1 MTLTRAAVEAFFGR
15 PVAQVAPELLGSRVS
30 CGGVTVELTEVE
42 AYAGLADPA
51 SHSYRGPTK
60 RNEVMFGPPGRVYVY
75 FIYGVHWALNLVCQP
90 AGDPAAVL
98 LRAGRVCGGLSIASA
113 RRGGVAER
121 QLARGPGNLAAALG
135 ATGAMTGSTLWG
147 GPIRWAPPDHAAA
160 DAAAAA
166 ATVAVG
172 PRVGVSKA
180 ADVDLRFW
188 VAGDPTVSAYRRS
201 KRA

>member
-1 MTLTRAAVEAFFGR
+1 VTKPSPRQIEEFFGR
-15 PVAQVAPELLGSRVS
+15 PVAEVAPDLLGSRVS

-75 FIYGVHWALNLVCQP
+75 FIYGVHWAVNLVCQP
-90 AGDPAAVL
+90 DGDAGAVL
-98 LRAGRVCGGLSIASA
+98 LRAGRVIDGHDLAAS
-113 RRGGVAER
+113 RRGDVPDR
-121 QLARGPGNLAAALG
+121 QLARGPGNLASALG
-135 ATGAMTGSTLWG
+135 AVGEMTGATLWD
-147 GPIRWAPPDHAAA
+147 GPIRWTPHARE
-160 DAAAAA
+160 
-166 ATVAVG
+166 TPVAFEIG
-172 PRVGVSKA
+172 PRVGVTKA

-188 VAGDPTVSAYRRS
+188 VPGEPSVSAYRRS